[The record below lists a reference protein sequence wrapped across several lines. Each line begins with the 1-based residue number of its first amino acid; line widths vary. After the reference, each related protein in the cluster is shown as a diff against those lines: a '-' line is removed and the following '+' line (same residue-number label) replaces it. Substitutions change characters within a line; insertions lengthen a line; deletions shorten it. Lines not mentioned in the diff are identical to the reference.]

1 MFLMLDLMHEEKG
14 ARLEGKIV
22 QPTLVQ
28 EQLSSTF
35 VVKYLSCVKIIS
47 SDCTID
53 TRVSSLHVWNCC
65 EEIAKHCM
73 QISRTKLPTQLNGRS
88 IVHRDRLI

>member
-53 TRVSSLHVWNCC
+53 TRVL
-65 EEIAKHCM
+65 
-73 QISRTKLPTQLNGRS
+73 
-88 IVHRDRLI
+88 